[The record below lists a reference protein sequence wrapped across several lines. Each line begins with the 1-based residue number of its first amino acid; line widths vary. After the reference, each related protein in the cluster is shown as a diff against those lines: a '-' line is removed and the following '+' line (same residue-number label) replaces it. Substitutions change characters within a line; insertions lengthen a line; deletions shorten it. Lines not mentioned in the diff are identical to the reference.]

1 MNNPFYISGIIPEP
15 YFCDR
20 EKETQN
26 IVDTLMNQGDVLLT
40 SARRMGKTQLIRHI
54 FEQASIKEKYYTFYI
69 DIYAT
74 SDLGEM
80 VFLMGKEI
88 FKTLV
93 PKGRRALKYFWE
105 NVRSISAGFSID
117 PISGKPRFDL
127 KLGEIY
133 TPELTLEEICQYLES
148 ADKPCI
154 FAIDEFQQIT
164 RYRQTHTE
172 ALLRSCVQKMNNCR
186 FIFSGSDRHILE
198 QMFSSYSKPFYNSAK
213 AVYLDRIE
221 KEAYLRFVIGNFSEN
236 GKSISEDAV
245 SYCYDL
251 FEGYTYYMQKTF
263 HELFPQISAGAAATK
278 ESVDGTIRGIID
290 EGSHAFSELTAQLSI
305 AQKGLLCAI
314 AQAGKARSVTSGSF
328 VKANA
333 LTSPSSVQKSLA
345 TLLNLQLISY
355 QLTPGGKEYFV
366 ADKFM
371 ERWLKETY

>member
-148 ADKPCI
+148 AGKPCI

-164 RYRQTHTE
+164 RYRQTNTE
-172 ALLRSCVQKMNNCR
+172 ALLRSCVQKMSNCR

-345 TLLNLQLISY
+345 TLLDLQLISY

>member
-20 EKETQN
+20 KKETQN

-54 FEQASIKEKYYTFYI
+54 FEQESIKEEYYTFYI

-74 SDLGEM
+74 SDLSEM

-105 NVRSISAGFSID
+105 NVRSISAGFNID

-164 RYRQTHTE
+164 RYRQTNTE

-221 KEAYLRFVIGNFSEN
+221 KEAYLRFVIGKFSEN

-345 TLLNLQLISY
+345 TLLALQLISY

-371 ERWLKETY
+371 ELWLKETY

>member
-164 RYRQTHTE
+164 RYRQTNTE

-345 TLLNLQLISY
+345 TLLDLQLISY

>member
-20 EKETQN
+20 EKETKT
-26 IVDTLMNQGDVLLT
+26 IVDTLKNQGDILLT

-54 FEQASIKEKYYTFYI
+54 FEQESIKEEYYTFYI

-74 SDLGEM
+74 SDLSEM

-93 PKGRRALKYFWE
+93 PKGRRALKYFWD

-127 KLGEIY
+127 KLGEIN

-164 RYRQTHTE
+164 RYRQANTE

-213 AVYLDRIE
+213 PVYLDRIE
-221 KEAYLRFVIGNFSEN
+221 KGDYLQFVIRHFSEN
-236 GKSISEDAV
+236 EKNISEDAV

-263 HELFPQISAGAAATK
+263 HELFPQIPAGGKATK
-278 ESVDGTIRGIID
+278 DSVNNTVHGILD
-290 EGSHAFSELTAQLSI
+290 EGAHAFGELTAQLSI

-314 AQAGKARSVTSGSF
+314 AKAGKARNVTSGSF
-328 VKANA
+328 VKSNA
-333 LTSPSSVQKSLA
+333 LPSPSSVQKSLA
-345 TLLNLQLISY
+345 TLLDLQLISF
-355 QLTPGGKEYFV
+355 QLSPHGKEYFV

-371 ERWLKETY
+371 ELWLKETY

>member
-54 FEQASIKEKYYTFYI
+54 FEQASIKEKYNTFYI

-263 HELFPQISAGAAATK
+263 HELFPQISAGAEATK

-345 TLLNLQLISY
+345 TLLDLQLISY

>member
-20 EKETQN
+20 KKETQN

-54 FEQASIKEKYYTFYI
+54 FEQESIKEEYYTFYI

-105 NVRSISAGFSID
+105 NVRSISAGFNID

-164 RYRQTHTE
+164 RYRQTNTE

-221 KEAYLRFVIGNFSEN
+221 KEAYLRFVIGKFSEN

-345 TLLNLQLISY
+345 TLLALQLISY

-371 ERWLKETY
+371 ELWLKETY

>member
-20 EKETQN
+20 EKETKT
-26 IVDTLMNQGDVLLT
+26 IVDTLKNQGDILLT

-54 FEQASIKEKYYTFYI
+54 FEQESIKEEYYTFYI

-74 SDLGEM
+74 SDLSEM

-93 PKGRRALKYFWE
+93 PKGRRALKYFWN

-127 KLGEIY
+127 KLGEIN

-164 RYRQTHTE
+164 RYRQANTE

-213 AVYLDRIE
+213 PVHLDRIE
-221 KEAYLRFVIGNFSEN
+221 KRDYLQFVIRHFSEKEKN
-236 GKSISEDAV
+236 ISEDAV

-263 HELFPQISAGAAATK
+263 HELFPQIPAGGKATK
-278 ESVDGTIRGIID
+278 DSVNNTVHGILD
-290 EGSHAFSELTAQLSI
+290 EGAHAFAELTAQLSI

-314 AQAGKARSVTSGSF
+314 AKAGKARSVTSGSF
-328 VKANA
+328 VKSNA
-333 LTSPSSVQKSLA
+333 LPSPSSVQKSLA
-345 TLLNLQLISY
+345 ALLDLQLISY
-355 QLTPGGKEYFV
+355 QLTPHGKEYFV

-371 ERWLKETY
+371 ELWLKETY

>member
-93 PKGRRALKYFWE
+93 SKGRRALKYFWE

-164 RYRQTHTE
+164 RYRQTNTE

-345 TLLNLQLISY
+345 TLLALQLISY
-355 QLTPGGKEYFV
+355 QLTPHGKEYFV

-371 ERWLKETY
+371 ELWLKETY